1 MIFHPPAPYQHRL
14 LELGNQIVDPPPHG
28 QGMLGRAKPEIAELS
43 FKYALSEG
51 AEAGAAARR
60 ALALFKALQ
69 SDLKEW
75 ASPDRETKTSAALPA
90 ACHR

>member
-1 MIFHPPAPYQHRL
+1 
-14 LELGNQIVDPPPHG
+14 
-28 QGMLGRAKPEIAELS
+28 MLGRAKPEIAELS

-90 ACHR
+90 ACHREVGLRHRRNYEGTRPEVIPF